1 MIRPVELLAVLLAL
15 IAASGGGYVK
25 GRADNEAGHVA
36 AALAQA
42 KADAVATGRQA
53 AEEQARATFT
63 QSLEDEANA
72 DPVTAG
78 ACLSADRVRRINL
91 R

>member
-1 MIRPVELLAVLLAL
+1 MRSGAILAIVLAL
-15 IAASGGGYVK
+15 IAAFGGGYVK
-25 GRADNEAGHVA
+25 GGLDNEAGHIA
-36 AALAQA
+36 AELARA
-42 KADAVATGRQA
+42 KDDAVATGRQA

-63 QSLEDEANA
+63 QSLEDDAHA

-78 ACLSADRVRRINL
+78 ACLSADRVRRLNL